1 MNVYEIIF
9 ILSTLWVGPF
19 WFAMLLQPHA
29 EKTKKLLSKP
39 LFFLGPI
46 ILWFLVMII
55 SRDSMTNFT
64 DSFSNGGGFLNGLI
78 NAFSSEAG
86 ITATWSHMVA
96 GDIFAT
102 RWIWKK
108 SLEHELNPILRI
120 LAIFFGVML
129 MPIGILILIL
139 STFKKIN
146 YSHEKN

>member
-9 ILSTLWVGPF
+9 ILSTFWVGPF
-19 WFAMLLQPHA
+19 WFAMLLQPNA

-46 ILWFLVMII
+46 ILWFIVMII
-55 SRDSMTNFT
+55 SPDGLSKFGE
-64 DSFSNGGGFLNGLI
+64 SFSNDRGFLNGLI

-86 ITATWSHMVA
+86 ITATWAHMVA

-108 SLEHELNPILRI
+108 CLEHELNPILRF

-139 STFKKIN
+139 STLKK
-146 YSHEKN
+146 EKYFT